1 MEKEVFIEVDTWRYS
16 KHDRSVSGDVTLTR
30 KMGDRRV
37 ISILCDGLGS
47 GVEANVLASFTASM
61 GIEYMTEEN
70 LTISNAAE
78 LIMDALPVCP
88 TRKISYSTFS
98 IADLNLDFD
107 LRIIEHGNP
116 PFLLF
121 RGHTPV
127 LQNCEELSR
136 PRWQNRKLQYV
147 HLKAQVG
154 DRVILM
160 SDGVTQSGLG
170 SKKWP
175 MGCGNDRV
183 CQFISDKI
191 KSDPEISARELSR
204 FICNEA
210 LLNDCFKA
218 GDDIT
223 CLIMYLRQPRILRI
237 LTGPPVDQKKDADYA
252 NLLRNWSGKCA
263 ICGGTTANIIER
275 ELKRTSTV
283 NLDSI
288 DPVVPATSNMEGVDL
303 VTEGCI
309 TLGCCASIL
318 ESGDLTS
325 SNSNGAV
332 MLRDLLLSSDII
344 EFNVGT
350 RINQAHQDP
359 DLPIELDIRRNMIKK
374 ICSILEK
381 DHLKET
387 IIRYF

>member
-1 MEKEVFIEVDTWRYS
+1 MEKDAFIEVDTWKYS
-16 KHDRSVSGDVTLTR
+16 KHNRSVSGDVTLTR
-30 KMGDRRV
+30 KMGDRRI

-61 GIEYMTEEN
+61 GIEYMTED
-70 LTISNAAE
+70 LSISRAAE

-88 TRKISYSTFS
+88 SRKISYSTFS
-98 IADLNLDFD
+98 IADLSLDYQ

-116 PFLLF
+116 PFFVF
-121 RGHTPV
+121 RGDSAVEH
-127 LQNCEELSR
+127 QCEELYR
-136 PRWQNRKLQYV
+136 QRWQNRKLQFARF
-147 HLKAQVG
+147 KAQVG
-154 DRVILM
+154 DRIILM

-183 CQFISDKI
+183 RQFISDKI
-191 KSDPEISARELSR
+191 RDDGQISARELSR
-204 FICNEA
+204 SICNEA
-210 LLNDCFKA
+210 LFNDCFQA

-223 CLIMYLRQPRILRI
+223 CLVMYIRQPRILRI
-237 LTGPPVDQKKDADYA
+237 LTGPPVDQKRDVEYA
-252 NLLRNWSGKCA
+252 NLLKDWRGRCA

-275 ELKRTSTV
+275 ELKRNSTV
-283 NLDSI
+283 NMESL
-288 DPVVPATSNMEGVDL
+288 DPVIPATSTMDGVDL

-309 TLGCCASIL
+309 TLGYCASIL
-318 ESGDLTS
+318 ENGET
-325 SNSNGAV
+325 NVTRTNGAV

-344 EFNVGT
+344 EFHVGT

-374 ICSILEK
+374 ICYILEK
-381 DHLKET
+381 NYLKET
-387 IIRYF
+387 KIRYY